1 MNGRHLLLETADAN
15 TQTGFNTN
23 MRQGRC
29 PGPHSLLLPPAQ
41 ASLML
46 QPSDHCPSGSRR
58 QRHPILTTGRRRG
71 AGVAMDWAA
80 AHRTLPVLHSWGRVQ
95 QTKMHILK

>member
-29 PGPHSLLLPPAQ
+29 PGPRGPSLPPAQ
-41 ASLML
+41 VSLML
-46 QPSDHCPSGSRR
+46 QPSAHCPSGSRR
-58 QRHPILTTGRRRG
+58 QRHPILTRSRRG
-71 AGVAMDWAA
+71 AGVATDWAA
-80 AHRTLPVLHSWGRVQ
+80 AHRALPVLHSWGRVQ
-95 QTKMHILK
+95 QTKTHILK